1 MIGLHAPKLIKILS
15 AFASFTLS
23 INVVAA
29 ADTTGLTDATIKIG
43 LFGPMTGQSN
53 IGAKPVYGAA
63 AIYKDV
69 NAGGGIHGRQIE
81 IVIEDDG
88 CDGNK
93 GIAAVKKLISQDK
106 VFLLHGAYCS
116 AVGLAVKPEIAG
128 HPDIPYIVLTAAHPS
143 ISTPLLP
150 NLFQPTATSVI
161 IAQQMVE
168 FILSKPG
175 VKKIAIIRH
184 SDEWAQG
191 YFDAAVEKLHG
202 LGLAPVKVEALEK
215 GMTDATAQV
224 LSLKETAPDAVLAL
238 LYPAEIAIYLRD
250 AYKYGL
256 HATTLGT
263 TAVSIDDTDKRI
275 GIPSAV
281 KDVYFAYNLNG
292 TLASP
297 ELAKYAQIFK
307 KYYPGEALDTKAF
320 DSMGGAL
327 AIVEVLR
334 RAGPNL
340 TRERVI
346 EEFDKLRDFNP
357 GVQAAGLTFTPKDH
371 AGLKKLKWITLV
383 NKKPTLFDQYPVKNQ

>member
-1 MIGLHAPKLIKILS
+1 MRHITSIGLLAYFSLLTT
-15 AFASFTLS
+15 AVMGAE
-23 INVVAA
+23 
-29 ADTTGLTDATIKIG
+29 TTGVTDTSIKIG

-63 AIYKDV
+63 AIYKDA
-69 NAGGGIHGRQIE
+69 NAKGGIHGRMIDL
-81 IVIEDDG
+81 VIEDDG

-93 GIAAVKKLISQDK
+93 GIAAVKKLISQDE

-116 AVGLAVKPEIAG
+116 AVGLAVKPEIAR

-150 NLFQPTATSVI
+150 NLFQPTATSVT

-168 FILSKPG
+168 FALTKPG
-175 VKKIAIIRH
+175 ATKIAIIRH
-184 SDEWAQG
+184 SDEWASG
-191 YFDAAVEKLHG
+191 YFDAAIAKLREHG
-202 LGLAPVKVEALEK
+202 LEPVKVEAFER

-224 LSLKETAPDAVLAL
+224 LSLKQAAPDVVLAL

-256 HATTLGT
+256 RATTMGT

-281 KDVYFAYNLNG
+281 KDVYFAYNLSG
-292 TLASP
+292 ALASP
-297 ELAKYAQIFK
+297 ELAKYARIFK
-307 KYYPGEALDTKAF
+307 KYYPAEALDTKAF

-334 RAGPNL
+334 RVGPDL
-340 TRERVI
+340 TRERFI
-346 EEFDKLRDFNP
+346 EEFNKLRDFNP
-357 GVQAAGLTFTPKDH
+357 GVQAAALTFTPEDH
-371 AGLKKLKWITLV
+371 AGLKKLKWIALV
-383 NKKPTLFDQYPVKNQ
+383 DKKPALFDHYPVQSQ

>member
-1 MIGLHAPKLIKILS
+1 MIGQPMPIRIK
-15 AFASFTLS
+15 TLS
-23 INVVAA
+23 IFAYLALFINAA
-29 ADTTGLTDATIKIG
+29 AAAGTTGVTDTTIKIG

-63 AIYKDV
+63 AVYKDV
-69 NAGGGIHGRQIE
+69 NAKGGIYGRTIE

-93 GIAAVKKLISQDK
+93 GIAAVKKLISQDQ

-116 AVGLAVKPEIAG
+116 AVGLAVKPEIAS
-128 HPDIPYIVLTAAHPS
+128 HPEIPYIVLTAAHPS

-150 NLFQPTATSVI
+150 NLFQPTATSVT
-161 IAQQMVE
+161 IAEQMVE
-168 FILSKPG
+168 FALSKPG
-175 VKKIAIIRH
+175 AKKIAIIRH
-184 SDEWAQG
+184 SDEWASG
-191 YFDAAVEKLHG
+191 YFDAAIEKLHEHG
-202 LGLAPVKVEALEK
+202 LTPVKVETFEK

-224 LSLKETAPDAVLAL
+224 LSLKEVSPDVVLAL

-256 HATTLGT
+256 RATTMGT

-281 KDVYFAYNLNG
+281 RDVYFAYNLSG
-292 TLASP
+292 ALASP
-297 ELAKYAQIFK
+297 ELAKYAKIFK
-307 KYYPGEALDTKAF
+307 KYYPAEALDTKAF

-340 TRERVI
+340 TRQKFI

-357 GVQAAGLTFTPKDH
+357 GVQAAGLSFTPQDH
-371 AGLKKLKWITLV
+371 AGLKKLKWIALID
-383 NKKPTLFDQYPVKNQ
+383 KRPILFDRYPVQSQ